1 MARSLGGG
9 PSVNP
14 NGASVNWQA
23 KTINDNPTLLAVNR
37 LNLTKMKKI
46 ANLALYLL
54 SGTLLFLAC
63 SKDDPDKPT
72 PVEEQNTAPV
82 VKAQTFTVMESATE
96 IGTVNASDED
106 GDQLTFSITVNDN
119 ALFAIDNTGKITLAE
134 GKALDFDTTPSH
146 TITVQ
151 VEDKEDKASAQMT
164 VNLTDTNDI
173 APVFEE
179 EGYSFEAF
187 EDIAQ
192 DVVMGTVAGSD
203 PEGAPVTYK
212 ITEDENELFAIDGNT
227 GEITLAEGKQLD
239 FEAFEGSEPVH
250 NIVVEV
256 SDGELTAEVNVA
268 ITVLNIPEAQPD
280 DPAAFVTT
288 WQAGSGE
295 TIEIGLNDNDAGYG
309 YDFTINWG
317 DDVLEDITL
326 NSFNQDIVEHTYA
339 SEGEYTVSIVGV
351 FPAILMDS
359 SLTPENLLSIEQW
372 GSIEWQSMYLAFSG
386 CENMV
391 YNAKDVPNLTK
402 VTNLEGMFAYSF
414 TFNGDLSG
422 WNTGT
427 IESMQEMFERAY
439 SFEGIGLETWKTQN
453 VTDMAGMFKN
463 ATSFNADLGN
473 WNTENIIVMT
483 SMFRGAT
490 GFEGIGLEDWKTQNV
505 SYMSRMF
512 QDAENFSADISGWDT
527 GEVISMHRMFEN
539 ATNFDRDL
547 GNWNIQN
554 IMDMGL
560 MLDNSGMSNE
570 NYGNTLMGWA
580 TLDQGE
586 EKIPT
591 GVELGAAGLQYS
603 CDLTP
608 GAEDAHDTLSA
619 DPYNWN
625 IQDESPVDCGGGL

>member
-1 MARSLGGG
+1 MARSLGEG

-14 NGASVNWQA
+14 NGPSINWQA
-23 KTINDNPTLLAVNR
+23 KTIDHYPTLVAVNR

-82 VKAQTFTVMESATE
+82 IKAQTFTVMESATV
-96 IGTVNASDED
+96 IGTVDASDED

-288 WQAGSGE
+288 WETTQANE
-295 TIEIGLNDNDAGYG
+295 EIRIGLNAEYG
-309 YDFTINWG
+309 YNFTINWG
-317 DDVLEDITL
+317 DGTVEDIDLSTGE
-326 NSFNQDIVEHTYA
+326 QIHVGHEYQIA
-339 SEGEYTVSIVGV
+339 KEYTVAIVGD
-351 FPAILMDS
+351 FPAIYML
-359 SLTPENLLSIEQW
+359 SLFQTTPSNLKSMEQW
-372 GSIEWQSMYLAFSG
+372 GTIEWESMDSAFKDCS
-386 CENMV
+386 NMV
-391 YNAKDVPNLTK
+391 YNAKDVPDLSQVDNF
-402 VTNLEGMFAYSF
+402 NQMFYKCSN
-414 TFNGDLSG
+414 FNGDLSG
-422 WNTGT
+422 WNLNGQN
-427 IESMQEMFERAY
+427 IGMGNMFSEAS
-439 SFEGIGLETWKTQN
+439 SFEGIGLDTWNTENVINMSLMFNGATAFNGDIADWKTQN
-453 VTDMAGMFKN
+453 VTNMTQMFLG
-463 ATSFNADLGN
+463 AESFNAD
-473 WNTENIIVMT
+473 
-483 SMFRGAT
+483 
-490 GFEGIGLEDWKTQNV
+490 IGEWKTGLV
-505 SYMSRMF
+505 TDMWKMF
-512 QDAENFSADISGWDT
+512 KD
-527 GEVISMHRMFEN
+527 
-539 ATNFDRDL
+539 ATNFNRNL
-547 GNWNIQN
+547 GGWDISSVTN
-554 IMDMGL
+554 MEF
-560 MLDNSGMSNE
+560 MLDGTAMSEE
-570 NYGNTLMGWA
+570 NYSSTLIGWA
-580 TLDQGE
+580 TLDEDAGE
-586 EKIPT
+586 TQIPINISLGANGLEYCLLGLGHIKRDELFNQYGWTFFGDT
-591 GVELGAAGLQYS
+591 GV
-603 CDLTP
+603 
-608 GAEDAHDTLSA
+608 
-619 DPYNWN
+619 
-625 IQDESPVDCGGGL
+625 DCNS